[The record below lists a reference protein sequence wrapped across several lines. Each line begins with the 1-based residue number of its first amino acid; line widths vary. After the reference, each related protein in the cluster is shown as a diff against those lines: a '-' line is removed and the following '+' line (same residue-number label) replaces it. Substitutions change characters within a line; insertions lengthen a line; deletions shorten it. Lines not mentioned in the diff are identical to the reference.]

1 MRRVVVLVGLVL
13 VALLAPSSAIAAPSL
28 LSVSPQRVNFGTK
41 TVGTTTFKT
50 VTVTNTSRSRLFV
63 RIDGGLPDDF
73 GWGPLSLEQDLCA
86 LGGELLAPGDTCQA
100 FVRFSPSE
108 FFVQFGR
115 QAGTLQVTASDPSTL
130 SILQTTVVDVTGT
143 GR

>member
-1 MRRVVVLVGLVL
+1 MRRAVLLAVL
-13 VALLAPSSAIAAPSL
+13 AAFLAPSSAVAAPSL

-50 VTVTNTSRSRLFV
+50 ITVTNTSSSNLLV
-63 RIDGGLPDDF
+63 SITGSLPDDF
-73 GWGPLSLEQDLCA
+73 GWGGVTQEDLCVFS
-86 LGGELLAPGDTCQA
+86 GGDVLAPRDTCQA
-100 FVRFSPSE
+100 FVRFSPTE

-115 QAGTLQVTASDPSTL
+115 QMGTLRVDASDPSTL
-130 SILQTTVVDVTGT
+130 AVLETTLVTVTGT